1 MTDVLQTENRTR
13 YEYLERLDAGQSV
26 AQVWLA
32 VDLRLDSRVIIK
44 KYGLNSDMRTA
55 ALEYGAERDALVRG
69 LPFVPRIR
77 DTFQEPDGILYLVR
91 DEVPGR
97 SLRRIIEQDGRMHYE
112 RACRAARAAAL
123 IAHRFHIDEPHPLA
137 IGDLQAP
144 NFIVENDDTLWFVGG
159 GSTALLAKERGHRTH
174 PQISRYAYAA
184 PELST
189 GATIRSDIWG
199 VGSLLFYLLTGAT
212 PPSEGADAALTQLY
226 SLVAGLPDEIG
237 HFLRKTMSV
246 APEDRFD
253 SAESAAEALRLL
265 ALVQPATARRSYIPT
280 LPPLTVRRIAT
291 SESPVVHALRRGDAR
306 ELGWARLSNMSASMK
321 TAIYSKE
328 LTALPTLDIVPFAH
342 QLETARRVLT
352 TPTMS
357 GGAILADEVGLGKT
371 IEALIILQELRA
383 RQLAEN
389 TLIVAQPQGVL
400 TWEEETHS
408 RIRTSAYERGFRIYE
423 SPADAGYPL
432 LIVSAATLRLPRHR
446 EALSS
451 KMYDLVIA
459 DEAHT
464 LSGSDGK
471 PNALGR
477 AIASL
482 SRRRVL
488 LLTATPV
495 RRRLRELYTL
505 ASIIRPGFFGT
516 MEDFVDRFE
525 APTDRADA
533 ERRALRAVLDGIMVR
548 HRRRDLPDL
557 AFPTRSYR
565 TLAFSASRSSN
576 VAAGKTRA
584 LMQYITKAAHDRRIV
599 LFSSDQHERLALAS
613 SLQKA
618 LPHRKVF
625 VFGGDRHARRNVS
638 RAFRDSSGAILIA
651 GDNGTEGMNW
661 QSAEVV
667 VHCDIPWSPSI
678 WEQRVGRV
686 YRLGQRGSHVEIV
699 HLVMPGGR
707 DEAVLSLY
715 EHAMGLFDL
724 AIGEV
729 ASLLDYLPD
738 PQDRDVQV
746 RLERAFRDGGIRH
759 SFQGGNGAYNSLTRY
774 RAAINDAKRQY
785 AAECEQSDL
794 LDEMFGLGQ

>member
-1 MTDVLQTENRTR
+1 M
-13 YEYLERLDAGQSV
+13 DAGQSAV
-26 AQVWLA
+26 QVWSA

-44 KYGLNSDMRTA
+44 KFGVDSDMRAA
-55 ALEYGAERDALVRG
+55 ALEYGAERDALVRS
-69 LPFVPRIR
+69 LPFVPRLR
-77 DTFQEPDGILYLVR
+77 DTFQTADGVLYLVR

-97 SLRRIIEQDGRMHYE
+97 SLRKIVEQDGPMRYD

-137 IGDLQAP
+137 LGDLQAA
-144 NFIVENDDTLWFVGG
+144 NFIVEDDDILWFVGG
-159 GSTALLAKERGHRTH
+159 GSTSVLSRDRGHWS
-174 PQISRYAYAA
+174 PVQLSRFAYAA
-184 PELST
+184 PELPS
-189 GATIRSDIWG
+189 GATVRSDVWG
-199 VGSLLFYLLTGAT
+199 IGALLFYLLTGA
-212 PPSEGADAALTQLY
+212 PPPADGADSVLTQLY
-226 SLVAGLPDEIG
+226 DLVPALPDEIG
-237 HFLRKTMSV
+237 HFLREAMATD
-246 APEDRFD
+246 PEERFD
-253 SAESAAEALRLL
+253 SAEVVADGLRVLSMVQPPAPRQASIPKMPPLALRKI
-265 ALVQPATARRSYIPT
+265 TI
-280 LPPLTVRRIAT
+280 
-291 SESPVVHALRRGDAR
+291 SESPVVHSLRRGDSHSLA
-306 ELGWARLSNMSASMK
+306 WAKLSNQSANLR
-321 TAIYSKE
+321 TAIHSSE

-342 QLETARRVLT
+342 QLETAKRVLT

-371 IEALIILQELRA
+371 IEALIVLQELRA

-408 RIRTSAYERGFRIYE
+408 RIRSSAYESGFRIYE
-423 SPADAGYPL
+423 NPSDAGYPL
-432 LIVSAATLRLPRHR
+432 LIVSAATLRIAKHR
-446 EALSS
+446 QALAS
-451 KMYDLVIA
+451 KRYDLVIA

-464 LSGSDGK
+464 LTGADGK

-505 ASIIRPGFFGT
+505 VSIIRPGFFGM
-516 MEDFVDRFE
+516 MEEFVERFE

-548 HRRRDLPDL
+548 HRRRELPDL

-565 TLAFSASRSSN
+565 TLAFSATRSSN
-576 VAAGKTRA
+576 VAAGKSRA
-584 LMQYITKAAHDRRIV
+584 LLEYIHRAAAGKRLV
-599 LFSSDQHERLALAS
+599 LFSSNQAERLALVHT
-613 SLQKA
+613 LQRA
-618 LPHRKVF
+618 LTDRKVYL
-625 VFGGDRHARRNVS
+625 FGGDRNARRNVS
-638 RAFRDSSGAILIA
+638 RAFRDSTGAILVA

-699 HLVMPGGR
+699 HLVMPGSR
-707 DEAVLSLY
+707 DEAVLGLY

-738 PQDRDVQV
+738 PQDRDVHV
-746 RLERAFRDGGIRH
+746 RLERAFKDAGIRH
-759 SFQGGNGAYNSLTRY
+759 GFQGGNAAYASLGRY
-774 RAAINDAKRQY
+774 RKALGDARRQY
-785 AAECEQSDL
+785 AAECEQSDV
-794 LDEMFGLGQ
+794 LDMMFGLSA